1 MEPLLYLLGVLA
13 AVVGVALSIGL
24 HEVGHLVP
32 AKRFG
37 VKVTQYMVGFGPTL
51 WSRRGRE
58 TEYGVKAIPLG
69 GYVRMIGMYPP
80 PDGAPAGA
88 VGRGT
93 TGRFELL
100 SQEAR
105 AAAWEE
111 VGPGDEHR
119 VFYRLS
125 VPKKVT
131 IMLGGPVMN
140 LVIAAF
146 AFTMLLVGI
155 GVPTPTTSIAT
166 VYPCLPPTMAS
177 QAAAQ
182 AALAEPARADD
193 EVCPADAPASP
204 AAQAGLV
211 AGERIVAVDG
221 RPVSEWSQ
229 LTDVTRNRPGATVL
243 LGIEATDGTTR
254 EVDVTLATA
263 WRPVLDEDGLP
274 TDEVVSGGYLGVSP
288 LAEYVAQPISAVPA
302 TMWGIAIRSGQ
313 ALLTLPVR
321 VAELAGDLVAGE
333 ERDPRSPVSVVGVGR
348 LSGEVTAAE
357 EPVKAKAATL
367 LSLLAGLNL
376 FLFLFNL
383 VPLLPLDGGHVA
395 GALWEGLRRRV
406 AAIRGR
412 PDPGPVDVSR
422 ALPLA
427 YAVGITLIALSSV
440 VILADVIN
448 PISIYG

>member
-1 MEPLLYLLGVLA
+1 MEPMLYLLGVLA

-24 HEVGHLVP
+24 HEIGHLVP

-51 WSRRGRE
+51 WSRRRGE

-80 PDGAPAGA
+80 PDGAPEGA

-111 VGPGDEHR
+111 VGPGDEQR

-125 VPKKVT
+125 VPRKVT
-131 IMLGGPVMN
+131 VMLGGPVMN

-146 AFTMLLVGI
+146 AFTVLLVGI

-166 VYPCLPPTMAS
+166 VFPCVPPAMAS
-177 QAAAQ
+177 EAAAR
-182 AALAEPARADD
+182 AALDAPADADD
-193 EVCPADAPASP
+193 EACPSDAPTSP
-204 AAQAGLV
+204 AVQAGLV
-211 AGERIVAVDG
+211 AGERIVSVNG
-221 RPVSEWSQ
+221 QPVAEWEQ
-229 LTDVTRNRPGATVL
+229 LTDVTRAAPGATVV
-243 LGIEATDGTTR
+243 LGVADAQGTTR
-254 EVDVTLATA
+254 ETQVELATA
-263 WRPVLDEDGLP
+263 WRPVFDEDGLP
-274 TDEVVSGGYLGVSP
+274 TDEVVASGYLGVAP
-288 LAEYVAQPISAVPA
+288 LSEYVSQPITSVPG
-302 TMWGIAIRSGQ
+302 TMWGISVRSAQ
-313 ALLTLPVR
+313 ALLSLPVR

-357 EPVKAKAATL
+357 EPVKAKVATL

-395 GALWEGLRRRV
+395 GALWEGLRRRI
-406 AAIRGR
+406 AALRGQ
-412 PDPGPVDVSR
+412 PDPGPVDVSK

-427 YAVGITLIALSSV
+427 YAVGIALIALSSV